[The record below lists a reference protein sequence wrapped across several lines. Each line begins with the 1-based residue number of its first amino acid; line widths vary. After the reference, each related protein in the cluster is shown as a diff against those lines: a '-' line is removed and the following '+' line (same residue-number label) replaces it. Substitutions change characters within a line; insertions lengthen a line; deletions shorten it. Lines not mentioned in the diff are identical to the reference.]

1 VSIVLKSRSL
11 ILLEPAGTVQA
22 CNGIALPLSFT
33 FLYMLGCVEAEY
45 TVDVSE
51 ENSAFMFTL
60 LEVKITLTRDSFE
73 AFDYT

>member
-1 VSIVLKSRSL
+1 
-11 ILLEPAGTVQA
+11 
-22 CNGIALPLSFT
+22 
-33 FLYMLGCVEAEY
+33 MLGCVEAEY